1 MKKLLL
7 GAVLVAATLVPAAA
21 SARSA
26 SQVELA
32 LVPLPKSALG
42 AAGRA
47 LPLARDSGVTS
58 NAKEASNA
66 SGNVTAK
73 TLKRLGRVSGYM
85 LDYGNTLGDSAGIR
99 QIQTEIEQYRTAGD
113 ARNGLAFWRRQELG
127 NTSLKKLGIDFV
139 VTKLGLPGIPGSH
152 WVYGAT
158 VSIKGLEPI
167 HGVDAEIQD
176 GQYLLDVTVSAGSS
190 AAAAQLVPKVAR
202 AFRGRLQLALAGHL
216 HGKRVAL
223 PQPLKP
229 GPPAHG
235 PKPAALVLKKADL
248 GSATVVHK
256 GYVSPTNG
264 FDPNALSVYDLTM
277 GAGGLVRP
285 CVTGDRC
292 RRQCAR
298 GPVLRCHRDD
308 RRPRRPGEDEGDSG
322 RSQQRGRQRTRCDVR
337 GGGRRPQGI
346 RSPRHPVARHVSRL
360 LRRCKHFGV
369 RRIGRAEPCPD
380 GREAPRRGIP
390 LTRFCSAQR
399 SPRPFSF
406 RPRPPAV
413 RTA

>member
-152 WVYGAT
+152 WVYAAT

-202 AFRGRLQLALAGHL
+202 AFHERLQLALAGHL

-277 GAGGLVRP
+277 GPAGSFALVSQEIVVGGSALEAQYFGAIALSGVLAGLGKTKATPVDLSS
-285 CVTGDRC
+285 VGDN
-292 RRQCAR
+292 AR
-298 GPVLRCHRDD
+298 GVMFAAGVGGHKAYEALVILSHGAYLDFFVAASTSAFA
-308 RRPRRPGEDEGDSG
+308 GSG
-322 RSQQRGRQRTRCDVR
+322 VQSLAQT
-337 GGGRRPQGI
+337 
-346 RSPRHPVARHVSRL
+346 AAKRL
-360 LRRCKHFGV
+360 DAGFH
-369 RRIGRAEPCPD
+369 
-380 GREAPRRGIP
+380 
-390 LTRFCSAQR
+390 
-399 SPRPFSF
+399 
-406 RPRPPAV
+406 
-413 RTA
+413 